1 MIWELWIL
9 QKNAPKIF
17 GNLLNWNEF
26 EFKMWSKSA
35 SDSYCVVHTHSLRFV
50 WIHFLCWE
58 FIFIKNHHSPNCFS
72 QKNRIIFR
80 NVHCLLNQEKSKFW
94 PIYRIAMF
102 VFLLP
107 KQNITNAAL
116 YFSFFSLYLGVNRIE
131 QIAEHHRI
139 FLQISSSPNARHST
153 LVWGW
158 QYDLRLPT
166 NPKLL
171 DFSQEY

>member
-1 MIWELWIL
+1 MPERQKEKWNKIFFEIMIWELWIL

-50 WIHFLCWE
+50 WVHFLCWE
-58 FIFIKNHHSPNCFS
+58 FIFIKNHRSPNCFS

-116 YFSFFSLYLGVNRIE
+116 YFSFFSLYLGV
-131 QIAEHHRI
+131 HRI
-139 FLQISSSPNARHST
+139 
-153 LVWGW
+153 
-158 QYDLRLPT
+158 
-166 NPKLL
+166 
-171 DFSQEY
+171 